1 MGNKDSFLYF
11 AKFYQV
17 ILALPLQGVAGE
29 REPSMNGENCKV
41 HKSTDTFIYI
51 SGLLADEFSA
61 LTLNMAKA
69 QIDFQFSHQH
79 QE

>member
-1 MGNKDSFLYF
+1 
-11 AKFYQV
+11 
-17 ILALPLQGVAGE
+17 
-29 REPSMNGENCKV
+29 MNGENCKV